1 MRTLR
6 AILIDPFLCEIRET
20 EIGDELEEYRRICGG
35 HYIEFGVWINGKDVL
50 YVSDFAR
57 WRESFVIGE
66 RHIFSGT
73 GLITGGDARGKNMSK
88 SARVPLAE
96 IRDVVRFGIAKA
108 KVDREQ
114 P

>member
-1 MRTLR
+1 LQN
-6 AILIDPFLCEIRET
+6 LI
-20 EIGDELEEYRRICGG
+20 
-35 HYIEFGVWINGKDVL
+35 FGTH
-50 YVSDFAR
+50 S
-57 WRESFVIGE
+57 
-66 RHIFSGT
+66 HIFSGT

>member
-6 AILIDPFLCEIRET
+6 AIIICPFLREIREAK
-20 EIGDELEEYRRICGG
+20 INDDLEEYQRICGG

-73 GLITGGDARGKNMSK
+73 GLITGGDARGKKMSK

-96 IRDVVRFGIAKA
+96 IRAVVRFGVAKA
-108 KVDREQ
+108 KLDR
-114 P
+114 